1 MSKRRPP
8 PTTTKRKGTSAE
20 DGGDKKIKLESIATG
35 TFTNILQTDII
46 VLGTKGSDS
55 EFRVHTGLLKS
66 KCSALYKSHIEKAVD
81 DYVCM
86 DTEASTLSALV
97 GWVYTGEYPEKA
109 DLEKCDIKCASN
121 HEESVECKIAD
132 SISDNIQLYVFCDR
146 HSIPE
151 LASLAITQMKKIM
164 SGMGDSRIHV
174 SVALTSA
181 ARFALSKL
189 KENDPLFAYLAH
201 FAAYHIEILRYSG
214 SFCTLLS
221 DHPNFAFSILHYAG
235 PAKKKPE

>member
-8 PTTTKRKGTSAE
+8 PTTTKGKGTSAE
-20 DGGDKKIKLESIATG
+20 DGGDKKIKLDSIPTG
-35 TFTNILQTDII
+35 TFTNILQTDVI

-55 EFRVHTGLLKS
+55 EFRIHTGLLKS

-109 DLEKCDIKCASN
+109 DLEKSDIKCISN
-121 HEESVECKIAD
+121 NEESVECKIAD

-151 LASLAITQMKKIM
+151 LASLAITQMKKII
-164 SGMGDSRIHV
+164 RIHV

-201 FAAYHIEILRYSG
+201 FAAYHIEILRCSG

>member
-1 MSKRRPP
+1 M
-8 PTTTKRKGTSAE
+8 
-20 DGGDKKIKLESIATG
+20 DLLESIATG
-35 TFTNILQTDII
+35 TFTNILQTDVI
-46 VLGTKGSDS
+46 VLGTKGSNS

-121 HEESVECKIAD
+121 HEEYVECKIAD

-174 SVALTSA
+174 SVALTPA

-201 FAAYHIEILRYSG
+201 FAAYHIEILRCSG

-235 PAKKKPE
+235 PAKKKPELITL

>member
-1 MSKRRPP
+1 
-8 PTTTKRKGTSAE
+8 
-20 DGGDKKIKLESIATG
+20 
-35 TFTNILQTDII
+35 
-46 VLGTKGSDS
+46 
-55 EFRVHTGLLKS
+55 
-66 KCSALYKSHIEKAVD
+66 
-81 DYVCM
+81 
-86 DTEASTLSALV
+86 
-97 GWVYTGEYPEKA
+97 
-109 DLEKCDIKCASN
+109 
-121 HEESVECKIAD
+121 
-132 SISDNIQLYVFCDR
+132 
-146 HSIPE
+146 
-151 LASLAITQMKKIM
+151 MKKIM

-201 FAAYHIEILRYSG
+201 FAAYHIEILRCSG

>member
-20 DGGDKKIKLESIATG
+20 DGGDKKIKLGQTVYPLDGPESKAKS
-35 TFTNILQTDII
+35 TDVI

-109 DLEKCDIKCASN
+109 DLEKSDIKCASN
-121 HEESVECKIAD
+121 HEEFVECKIAD
-132 SISDNIQLYVFCDR
+132 SISDNIQLYVFCNR
-146 HSIPE
+146 HGIPE

-174 SVALTSA
+174 SVALISA
-181 ARFALSKL
+181 ARFALSKAQG
-189 KENDPLFAYLAH
+189 E
-201 FAAYHIEILRYSG
+201 
-214 SFCTLLS
+214 
-221 DHPNFAFSILHYAG
+221 
-235 PAKKKPE
+235 